1 MNDEMNVNRYTAEQV
16 DTFLLSYEGLVL
28 ELSELDAAWNEMDAM
43 EQDHHRVMFG
53 QAWGT
58 RRLLGMIF
66 RAGQLTHAQE
76 IRLAQL
82 DQQLLEQSRAAQHC
96 YHLDSFRLLE
106 IFVWGTPLSLSRRA
120 IHIEIEPRTLNELAL
135 VWGGR

>member
-1 MNDEMNVNRYTAEQV
+1 MNDEMIADRYTEQQV
-16 DTFLLSYEGLVL
+16 DTFLSSYEGLVQ
-28 ELSELDAAWNEMDAM
+28 ELPELDTAWDDMDAM

-66 RAGQLTHAQE
+66 RAGQLAHAQE

-96 YHLDSFRLLE
+96 YHLDGFRLLE

-120 IHIEIEPRTLNELAL
+120 IHIEIEPRTLNELAMA
-135 VWGGR
+135 WGGR

>member
-82 DQQLLEQSRAAQHC
+82 DQHLLEQSRAAQHC

-120 IHIEIEPRTLNELAL
+120 IHIEIEPRTLNELAMA
-135 VWGGR
+135 WGGR